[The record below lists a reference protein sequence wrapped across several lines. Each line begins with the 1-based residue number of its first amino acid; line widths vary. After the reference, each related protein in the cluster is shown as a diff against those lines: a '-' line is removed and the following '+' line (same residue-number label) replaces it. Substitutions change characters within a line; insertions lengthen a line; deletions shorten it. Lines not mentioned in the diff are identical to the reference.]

1 MGKLKNILFMDVD
14 NPNEKADGPIALR
27 ISAIVMMIYL
37 AVISVMLVMVHR
49 VLWIVGNLLFV
60 LIYGHLIGMTY
71 RNHTRKALIWYNVV
85 TVAAVCFNV
94 GLIGWNI
101 GIQHFLFVLVLMDL
115 IFTCRNRWNQCAVV
129 LFLCVIRLAL
139 YFYCRMYAA
148 TIQLQIFYDI
158 FLQVFTTVAVFFMLY
173 LNGMMLARDSQV
185 IERKLMKYNKELQRA
200 ANTDML
206 TKLWN
211 RLFLMQYMEKKV
223 ASPDIFLSI
232 AIGDIDF
239 FKKVNDTYGHEC
251 GDEVLRTLAAVFKK
265 EMEGCGVVARWGGE
279 EFIFVFEGVNGDE
292 AMVLLDHLQRVVR
305 DTVINYE
312 GLQLK
317 VTMTFG
323 LVEYNT
329 KLRLDENINIADER
343 LYIGKEKGRDRII
356 Y

>member
-37 AVISVMLVMVHR
+37 AVISILPVMVHR

-71 RNHTRKALIWYNVV
+71 RNHTRKALTWYNVV

-94 GLIGWNI
+94 GLIGWNS
-101 GIQHFLFVLVLMDL
+101 GIQHFLFVLVLIDL

-139 YFYCRMYAA
+139 YFYCRMYAT

-173 LNGMMLARDSQV
+173 LNGMMLARDSQI

-223 ASPDIFLSI
+223 ASPDIFMSI

-265 EMEGCGVVARWGGE
+265 EMEGHGVVARWGGE

>member
-37 AVISVMLVMVHR
+37 AVISVMLVMVHH
-49 VLWIVGNLLFV
+49 VLGMAGNLLFV

-139 YFYCRMYAA
+139 YFYCRMYAT

-173 LNGMMLARDSQV
+173 LNGMMLARDSQI

-251 GDEVLRTLAAVFKK
+251 GDEVLRTLAAIFKK
-265 EMEGCGVVARWGGE
+265 EMEGHGVVARWGGE

>member
-37 AVISVMLVMVHR
+37 AVISVLPVMVHR

-71 RNHTRKALIWYNVV
+71 RNHTRKALTWYNVV

-94 GLIGWNI
+94 GLIGWNS
-101 GIQHFLFVLVLMDL
+101 GIQHFLFVLVLIDL

-139 YFYCRMYAA
+139 YFYCRMYAT

-173 LNGMMLARDSQV
+173 LNGMMLARDSQI

-211 RLFLMQYMEKKV
+211 SLFLMQYMEKKV
-223 ASPDIFLSI
+223 ASPDIFMSI

-265 EMEGCGVVARWGGE
+265 EMEGHGVVARWGGE

>member
-27 ISAIVMMIYL
+27 ISANVMMIYL
-37 AVISVMLVMVHR
+37 AVISVLLVMGHR
-49 VLWIVGNLLFV
+49 VLWMVGNLLFV
-60 LIYGHLIGMTY
+60 LIYGYLIGMTY
-71 RNHTRKALIWYNVV
+71 RNHTRIALIWYNVG

-173 LNGMMLARDSQV
+173 LNGMMLARDSQI

-265 EMEGCGVVARWGGE
+265 EMEGHGVVARWGGE

>member
-37 AVISVMLVMVHR
+37 AVISVLPVMVHR

-71 RNHTRKALIWYNVV
+71 RNHTRKALTWYNVV
-85 TVAAVCFNV
+85 TVAAVCSNV
-94 GLIGWNI
+94 CLIGWNS

-115 IFTCRNRWNQCAVV
+115 IFTCRNRWKQCVV
-129 LFLCVIRLAL
+129 VMLLCVIRLAL
-139 YFYCRMYAA
+139 YFYCRMYAT

-173 LNGMMLARDSQV
+173 LNGMMLARDSQI

-223 ASPDIFLSI
+223 ASPDIFMSI

-265 EMEGCGVVARWGGE
+265 EMEGHGVVARWGGE

>member
-49 VLWIVGNLLFV
+49 ALWIVGNLLFV

-94 GLIGWNI
+94 GLIGWNS
-101 GIQHFLFVLVLMDL
+101 GIQHFLFVLVLIDL

-139 YFYCRMYAA
+139 YFYCRMYAT

-173 LNGMMLARDSQV
+173 LNGMMLARDSQI

-251 GDEVLRTLAAVFKK
+251 GDEVLRTLAAIFKK
-265 EMEGCGVVARWGGE
+265 EMEGHGVVARWGGE

-292 AMVLLDHLQRVVR
+292 AMVLLDHLQRAIR

>member
-37 AVISVMLVMVHR
+37 AVISVLPVMVHR

-60 LIYGHLIGMTY
+60 LIYGYLIGMTY
-71 RNHTRKALIWYNVV
+71 RNHTRIALIWYNVV

-101 GIQHFLFVLVLMDL
+101 GIQHFLFALVLMDL

-173 LNGMMLARDSQV
+173 LNGMMLARDSQI

-223 ASPDIFLSI
+223 ASPDIFMSI
-232 AIGDIDF
+232 P
-239 FKKVNDTYGHEC
+239 
-251 GDEVLRTLAAVFKK
+251 LRPILPLH
-265 EMEGCGVVARWGGE
+265 R
-279 EFIFVFEGVNGDE
+279 
-292 AMVLLDHLQRVVR
+292 
-305 DTVINYE
+305 
-312 GLQLK
+312 GLP
-317 VTMTFG
+317 FPF
-323 LVEYNT
+323 
-329 KLRLDENINIADER
+329 
-343 LYIGKEKGRDRII
+343 
-356 Y
+356 

>member
-37 AVISVMLVMVHR
+37 AVISVLPVMVHR
-49 VLWIVGNLLFV
+49 VLWMVGNLLFV

-101 GIQHFLFVLVLMDL
+101 GIQHFLFALVLMDL

-173 LNGMMLARDSQV
+173 LNGMMLARDSQI

-265 EMEGCGVVARWGGE
+265 EMEGHGVVARWGGE

-323 LVEYNT
+323 LVEYDT

>member
-37 AVISVMLVMVHR
+37 AVISVLPVMVHR

-94 GLIGWNI
+94 GLIGWNS
-101 GIQHFLFVLVLMDL
+101 GIQHFLFVLVLIDL

-139 YFYCRMYAA
+139 YFYCRMYAT

-173 LNGMMLARDSQV
+173 LNGMMLARDSQI

-223 ASPDIFLSI
+223 ASPDIFMSI

-265 EMEGCGVVARWGGE
+265 EMEGHGVVARWGGE

-323 LVEYNT
+323 LVEYDT

>member
-37 AVISVMLVMVHR
+37 AVISVLPVMVHR

-94 GLIGWNI
+94 GLIGWNS
-101 GIQHFLFVLVLMDL
+101 GIQHFLFVLVLIDL

-173 LNGMMLARDSQV
+173 LNGMMLARDSQI

>member
-94 GLIGWNI
+94 GLIGWNS
-101 GIQHFLFVLVLMDL
+101 GIQHFLFVLVLIDL

-139 YFYCRMYAA
+139 YFYCRMYAT

-173 LNGMMLARDSQV
+173 LNGMMLAKDSQI

-223 ASPDIFLSI
+223 ASPDIFMSI

-265 EMEGCGVVARWGGE
+265 EMEGYGVVARWGGE

-323 LVEYNT
+323 LVEYDT

>member
-37 AVISVMLVMVHR
+37 AVISVLPVMVHR

-71 RNHTRKALIWYNVV
+71 RNHTRKALTWYNVV
-85 TVAAVCFNV
+85 TVAVVCFNV
-94 GLIGWNI
+94 GLIGWNS
-101 GIQHFLFVLVLMDL
+101 GIQHFLFVLVLIDL

-139 YFYCRMYAA
+139 YFYCRMYAT

-173 LNGMMLARDSQV
+173 LNGMMLARDSQI

-223 ASPDIFLSI
+223 ASPDIFMSI

-265 EMEGCGVVARWGGE
+265 EMEGHGVVARWGGE

>member
-37 AVISVMLVMVHR
+37 AVISVLPVMVHR

-71 RNHTRKALIWYNVV
+71 RNHTRKALTWYNVV

-94 GLIGWNI
+94 GLIGWNS
-101 GIQHFLFVLVLMDL
+101 GIQHFLFVLVLIDL

-173 LNGMMLARDSQV
+173 LNGMMLARDSQI

-223 ASPDIFLSI
+223 ASPDIFMSI

-265 EMEGCGVVARWGGE
+265 EMEGHGVVARWGGE

>member
-85 TVAAVCFNV
+85 TVAVVCFNV
-94 GLIGWNI
+94 GLIGWNS

-139 YFYCRMYAA
+139 FFYCRMYA
-148 TIQLQIFYDI
+148 TIIQLQIFCDI
-158 FLQVFTTVAVFFMLY
+158 FLQIFTTVAVFFMLY
-173 LNGMMLARDSQV
+173 LNGMMLARDSQI

-265 EMEGCGVVARWGGE
+265 EMEGYGVVARWGGE

-292 AMVLLDHLQRVVR
+292 AMVLLDHLQRTVR

-323 LVEYNT
+323 LVEYDT

-343 LYIGKEKGRDRII
+343 LYIGKEEGRDRII

>member
-37 AVISVMLVMVHR
+37 AVISVLPVMVHR

-71 RNHTRKALIWYNVV
+71 RNHTRKALTWYNVV

-94 GLIGWNI
+94 GLIGWNS
-101 GIQHFLFVLVLMDL
+101 GIQHFLFVLVLIDL

-139 YFYCRMYAA
+139 YFYCRMYAT

-173 LNGMMLARDSQV
+173 LNGMMLARDSQI

-223 ASPDIFLSI
+223 ASPDIFMSI

-265 EMEGCGVVARWGGE
+265 EMEGPGVVARWGGE

>member
-37 AVISVMLVMVHR
+37 AVISVLPVMVHR

-85 TVAAVCFNV
+85 TVAAVCSNV
-94 GLIGWNI
+94 GLIGWNS

-173 LNGMMLARDSQV
+173 LNGMMLARDSQI

-223 ASPDIFLSI
+223 ASPDIFMSI

-265 EMEGCGVVARWGGE
+265 EMEGHGVVARWGGE

>member
-37 AVISVMLVMVHR
+37 AVISVLPVMVHR

-139 YFYCRMYAA
+139 YFYCRMYAT
-148 TIQLQIFYDI
+148 TIQLHIFYDI

-173 LNGMMLARDSQV
+173 LNGMMLARDSQI

-223 ASPDIFLSI
+223 ASPDIFMSI

-265 EMEGCGVVARWGGE
+265 EMEGHGVVARWGGE

>member
-27 ISAIVMMIYL
+27 ISAIVMMIFL
-37 AVISVMLVMVHR
+37 AVISVLPVMVHR

-71 RNHTRKALIWYNVV
+71 RNHTRKALTWYNVV

-94 GLIGWNI
+94 GLIGWNS
-101 GIQHFLFVLVLMDL
+101 GIQHFLFVLVLIDL

-139 YFYCRMYAA
+139 YFYCRMYAT

-173 LNGMMLARDSQV
+173 LNGMMLARDSQI

-223 ASPDIFLSI
+223 ASPDIFMSI

-265 EMEGCGVVARWGGE
+265 EMEGHGVVARWGGE

>member
-37 AVISVMLVMVHR
+37 AVISVLPVMVHR

-71 RNHTRKALIWYNVV
+71 RNHTRKALTWYNVV

-94 GLIGWNI
+94 GLIGWNS
-101 GIQHFLFVLVLMDL
+101 GIQHFLFVLVLIDL

-139 YFYCRMYAA
+139 YFYCRMYAT

-173 LNGMMLARDSQV
+173 LNGMMLARDSQI

-223 ASPDIFLSI
+223 ASPDIFMSI

-265 EMEGCGVVARWGGE
+265 EMEGHGVVARWGGE

-292 AMVLLDHLQRVVR
+292 AMVLLDDLQRVVR

>member
-37 AVISVMLVMVHR
+37 AVISVLPVMVHR

-71 RNHTRKALIWYNVV
+71 RNHTRKALTWYNVV

-94 GLIGWNI
+94 GLIGWNS
-101 GIQHFLFVLVLMDL
+101 GIQHFLFVLVLIDL

-139 YFYCRMYAA
+139 YFYCRMYAT

-173 LNGMMLARDSQV
+173 LNGMMLARDSQI

-223 ASPDIFLSI
+223 ASPDIFMSI

-265 EMEGCGVVARWGGE
+265 EMEGHGVVARWGGE

-292 AMVLLDHLQRVVR
+292 AMVLLDYLQRVVR

>member
-37 AVISVMLVMVHR
+37 AVISVLPVMVHR

-94 GLIGWNI
+94 GLIGWNS
-101 GIQHFLFVLVLMDL
+101 GIQHFLFVLVLIDL

-139 YFYCRMYAA
+139 YFYCRMYAT

-173 LNGMMLARDSQV
+173 LNGMMLARDSQI

-265 EMEGCGVVARWGGE
+265 EMEGHGVVARWGGE

>member
-37 AVISVMLVMVHR
+37 AVISVLPIMVHR

-71 RNHTRKALIWYNVV
+71 RNHTRKALTWYNVV

-94 GLIGWNI
+94 GLIGWNS
-101 GIQHFLFVLVLMDL
+101 GIQHFLFVLVLIDL

-139 YFYCRMYAA
+139 YFYCRMYAT

-173 LNGMMLARDSQV
+173 LNGMMLARDSQI

-223 ASPDIFLSI
+223 ASPDIFMSI

-265 EMEGCGVVARWGGE
+265 EMEGHGVVARWGGE

>member
-37 AVISVMLVMVHR
+37 AVISVMLVMGHR
-49 VLWIVGNLLFV
+49 VLWMVGNLLFV
-60 LIYGHLIGMTY
+60 LIYGYLIGMTY
-71 RNHTRKALIWYNVV
+71 RNHTRIAFILYNVV

-101 GIQHFLFVLVLMDL
+101 GIQHFLFALVLMDL

-173 LNGMMLARDSQV
+173 LNGMMLARDSQI

-223 ASPDIFLSI
+223 ASPDIFMSI

-265 EMEGCGVVARWGGE
+265 EMEGYGVVARWGGE

>member
-37 AVISVMLVMVHR
+37 AVISVLPVMVHR

-71 RNHTRKALIWYNVV
+71 RNHTRKALTWYNVV

-94 GLIGWNI
+94 GLIGWNS
-101 GIQHFLFVLVLMDL
+101 GIQHFLFVLVLIDL

-139 YFYCRMYAA
+139 YFYCRMYAT

-173 LNGMMLARDSQV
+173 LNGMMLARDSQI

-211 RLFLMQYMEKKV
+211 RLFLISTGRC
-223 ASPDIFLSI
+223 AWFRFLI
-232 AIGDIDF
+232 HQTVQGIG
-239 FKKVNDTYGHEC
+239 
-251 GDEVLRTLAAVFKK
+251 
-265 EMEGCGVVARWGGE
+265 
-279 EFIFVFEGVNGDE
+279 
-292 AMVLLDHLQRVVR
+292 
-305 DTVINYE
+305 
-312 GLQLK
+312 
-317 VTMTFG
+317 
-323 LVEYNT
+323 
-329 KLRLDENINIADER
+329 
-343 LYIGKEKGRDRII
+343 
-356 Y
+356 

>member
-37 AVISVMLVMVHR
+37 AVISVMLVMGHR
-49 VLWIVGNLLFV
+49 VLWMVGNLLFV
-60 LIYGHLIGMTY
+60 LIYGYLIGMTY
-71 RNHTRKALIWYNVV
+71 RNHTRIAFILYNVV

-101 GIQHFLFVLVLMDL
+101 GIQHFLFALVLMDL

-139 YFYCRMYAA
+139 YFYCRMYAT

-173 LNGMMLARDSQV
+173 LNGMMLARDSQI

-265 EMEGCGVVARWGGE
+265 EMEGYGVVARWGGE

>member
-37 AVISVMLVMVHR
+37 AVISVLPVMVHR

-71 RNHTRKALIWYNVV
+71 RNHTRKALTWYNVV

-94 GLIGWNI
+94 GLIGWNS
-101 GIQHFLFVLVLMDL
+101 GIQHFLFVLVLIDL

-139 YFYCRMYAA
+139 YFYCRMYAT

-173 LNGMMLARDSQV
+173 LKGMMLARDSQI

-223 ASPDIFLSI
+223 ASPDIFMSI

-265 EMEGCGVVARWGGE
+265 EMEGHGVVARWGGE

>member
-37 AVISVMLVMVHR
+37 AVISVLPVMVHR

-71 RNHTRKALIWYNVV
+71 RNHTRKALTWYNVV

-94 GLIGWNI
+94 GLIGWNS
-101 GIQHFLFVLVLMDL
+101 GIQHFLFVLVLIDL
-115 IFTCRNRWNQCAVV
+115 IFTCRNRWNQCAIV

-139 YFYCRMYAA
+139 YFYCRMYAT

-173 LNGMMLARDSQV
+173 LNGMMLARDSQI

-223 ASPDIFLSI
+223 ASPDIFMSI

-265 EMEGCGVVARWGGE
+265 EMEGHGVVARWGGE

>member
-37 AVISVMLVMVHR
+37 AVISVLPVMVHR

-94 GLIGWNI
+94 GLIGWNS
-101 GIQHFLFVLVLMDL
+101 GIQHFLFVLVLIDL

-173 LNGMMLARDSQV
+173 LNGMMLARDSQI

-265 EMEGCGVVARWGGE
+265 EMEGHGVVARWGGE

-292 AMVLLDHLQRVVR
+292 AMMLLDHLQRVVR

-323 LVEYNT
+323 LVEYDT

-343 LYIGKEKGRDRII
+343 LYIGKEEGRDRII

>member
-37 AVISVMLVMVHR
+37 AVISVLPVMVHR

-71 RNHTRKALIWYNVV
+71 RNHTRKALTWYNVV

-94 GLIGWNI
+94 GLIGWNS
-101 GIQHFLFVLVLMDL
+101 GIQHFLFVLVLIDL

-139 YFYCRMYAA
+139 YFYCRMYAT

-173 LNGMMLARDSQV
+173 LNGMMLARDSQI

-223 ASPDIFLSI
+223 ASPDIFMSI

-239 FKKVNDTYGHEC
+239 FKKVNDTHGHEC

-265 EMEGCGVVARWGGE
+265 EMEGHGVVARWGGE

>member
-37 AVISVMLVMVHR
+37 AVISVMLVMGHR
-49 VLWIVGNLLFV
+49 VLWMVGNLLFV
-60 LIYGHLIGMTY
+60 LIYGYLIGMTY
-71 RNHTRKALIWYNVV
+71 RNHTRIALILYNVV

-139 YFYCRMYAA
+139 YFYCRMYAT

-173 LNGMMLARDSQV
+173 LNGMMLARDSQI

-211 RLFLMQYMEKKV
+211 RLFLMQYMEKRLHRR
-223 ASPDIFLSI
+223 IF
-232 AIGDIDF
+232 F
-239 FKKVNDTYGHEC
+239 C
-251 GDEVLRTLAAVFKK
+251 
-265 EMEGCGVVARWGGE
+265 
-279 EFIFVFEGVNGDE
+279 
-292 AMVLLDHLQRVVR
+292 Q
-305 DTVINYE
+305 
-312 GLQLK
+312 
-317 VTMTFG
+317 
-323 LVEYNT
+323 
-329 KLRLDENINIADER
+329 LRLATSISLRRSMTPMDMSVAMR
-343 LYIGKEKGRDRII
+343 Y
-356 Y
+356 

>member
-37 AVISVMLVMVHR
+37 AVISVLPVMVHR

-94 GLIGWNI
+94 GLIGWNS
-101 GIQHFLFVLVLMDL
+101 GIQHFLFVLVLIDL

-139 YFYCRMYAA
+139 YFYCRMYAT

-173 LNGMMLARDSQV
+173 LNGMMLARDSQI

-223 ASPDIFLSI
+223 ASPDIFMSI

-265 EMEGCGVVARWGGE
+265 EMEGHGVVARWGGE

-343 LYIGKEKGRDRII
+343 LYIGKEEGRDRII

>member
-37 AVISVMLVMVHR
+37 AVISVLPVMVHR

-71 RNHTRKALIWYNVV
+71 RNHTRKALTWYNVV

-94 GLIGWNI
+94 GLIGWNS
-101 GIQHFLFVLVLMDL
+101 GIQHFLFVLVLIDL

-139 YFYCRMYAA
+139 YFYCRMYAT

-173 LNGMMLARDSQV
+173 LNGMMLARDSQI

-223 ASPDIFLSI
+223 ASPDIFMSI

-265 EMEGCGVVARWGGE
+265 EMEGHGVVARWGGE

-292 AMVLLDHLQRVVR
+292 AMVLLDHLQRVIR

>member
-1 MGKLKNILFMDVD
+1 MEQAFFD
-14 NPNEKADGPIALR
+14 
-27 ISAIVMMIYL
+27 
-37 AVISVMLVMVHR
+37 AV
-49 VLWIVGNLLFV
+49 
-60 LIYGHLIGMTY
+60 YG
-71 RNHTRKALIWYNVV
+71 
-85 TVAAVCFNV
+85 
-94 GLIGWNI
+94 
-101 GIQHFLFVLVLMDL
+101 
-115 IFTCRNRWNQCAVV
+115 
-129 LFLCVIRLAL
+129 
-139 YFYCRMYAA
+139 
-148 TIQLQIFYDI
+148 
-158 FLQVFTTVAVFFMLY
+158 
-173 LNGMMLARDSQV
+173 
-185 IERKLMKYNKELQRA
+185 E
-200 ANTDML
+200 
-206 TKLWN
+206 
-211 RLFLMQYMEKKV
+211 KV

-265 EMEGCGVVARWGGE
+265 EMEGHGVVARWGGE

-292 AMVLLDHLQRVVR
+292 AMVLLDHLQRAIR

>member
-37 AVISVMLVMVHR
+37 AVISVLPVMVHR

-71 RNHTRKALIWYNVV
+71 RNHTRKALTWYNVV

-94 GLIGWNI
+94 GLIGWNS
-101 GIQHFLFVLVLMDL
+101 GIQPFLFVLVLIDL

-139 YFYCRMYAA
+139 YFYCRMYAT

-173 LNGMMLARDSQV
+173 LNGMMLARDSQI

-223 ASPDIFLSI
+223 ASPDIFMSI

-265 EMEGCGVVARWGGE
+265 EMEGHGVVARWGGE

>member
-37 AVISVMLVMVHR
+37 AVISVLPVMVHR

-71 RNHTRKALIWYNVV
+71 RNHTRKALIWYNVF

-94 GLIGWNI
+94 GLIGWNS
-101 GIQHFLFVLVLMDL
+101 GIQHFLFVLVLIDL

-139 YFYCRMYAA
+139 YFYCRMYAT

-173 LNGMMLARDSQV
+173 LNGMMLAKDSQI

-265 EMEGCGVVARWGGE
+265 EMEGHGVVARWGGE

-292 AMVLLDHLQRVVR
+292 AMVLLDHLQRAVR

-323 LVEYNT
+323 LVEYDT

-343 LYIGKEKGRDRII
+343 LYIGKEEGRDRII